1 MFVQTIF
8 KEHPMNPRQ
17 ILAVAQPWAWP
28 VGLIASSVAAGA
40 LAADV
45 ASPTTQESATY
56 EKAGRAVAAHS
67 SPRRKDDEKLG
78 ERLREGTRL
87 NDVPGSFQFSGDRVT
102 FHPDGGKGEAY
113 KLLENLAMERISS
126 ELGRSRGTP
135 NWTVSGMVTEYRNA
149 NYLLVTKAV
158 VKTAGETP
166 STP

>member
-1 MFVQTIF
+1 
-8 KEHPMNPRQ
+8 MNPRQ
-17 ILAVAQPWAWP
+17 ISAVATRWAWP
-28 VGLIASSVAAGA
+28 IGLIAASAAAGVR
-40 LAADV
+40 AADV
-45 ASPTTQESATY
+45 ASPAAGQTAS
-56 EKAGRAVAAHS
+56 AGRADRLPPGPT

-102 FHPDGGKGEAY
+102 FHPDGGKGESY

-135 NWTVSGMVTEYRNA
+135 NWIVSGMVTEYRNA

-158 VKTAGETP
+158 VKSAGETP

>member
-1 MFVQTIF
+1 
-8 KEHPMNPRQ
+8 MNPRQ
-17 ILAVAQPWAWP
+17 FAAVAARWAWP
-28 VGLIASSVAAGA
+28 IGLIATAAAAGVR
-40 LAADV
+40 AADV
-45 ASPTTQESATY
+45 ASPAAGQTVS
-56 EKAGRAVAAHS
+56 AGRADRLPPA

-102 FHPDGGKGEAY
+102 FHPDGGKGESY

-135 NWTVSGMVTEYRNA
+135 NWIVSGMVTEYRNA

-158 VKTAGETP
+158 VKSAGETT